1 MVNLMWPQGWKL
13 EAEGKRVAV
22 EVETEDFL
30 SAVKLLEE
38 IAPIAEELEHHP
50 DFHLTGYNK
59 VRIVTYS
66 HDVGHL
72 TDRDERLAKAVH
84 KVLQKRGLSPA

>member
-1 MVNLMWPQGWKL
+1 MTWPPGWKL
-13 EAEGKRVAV
+13 DAEGKRVSV

-30 SAVKLLEE
+30 DAVRLLHE
-38 IAPIAEELEHHP
+38 IAPLAEQLEHHP

-59 VRIVTYS
+59 VRIVSYS

-72 TDRDERLAKAVH
+72 TERDEKLAREIQ
-84 KVLQKRGLSPA
+84 KVLQRHGLSPTA